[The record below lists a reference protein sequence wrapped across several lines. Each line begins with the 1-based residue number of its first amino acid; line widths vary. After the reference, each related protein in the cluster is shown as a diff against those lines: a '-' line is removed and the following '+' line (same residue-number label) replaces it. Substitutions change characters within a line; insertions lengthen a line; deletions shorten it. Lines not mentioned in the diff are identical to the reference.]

1 MARAEEARRAA
12 LPGGEEFGARLR
24 ALRRTT
30 GMTMQQ
36 LADRAGLAVSTI
48 SKIETSRTS
57 PTYDVLLKLAGG
69 LGADFSTL
77 LEGAAP
83 RPGPGSGAGAEG
95 RLNVTRAAERK
106 AHPAGAYVYEPM
118 ATGLLDKLI
127 DPTVA
132 HVRARAREEFEALI
146 SHPGEEFVYV
156 VSGEVELITDIYAP
170 IRLAAG
176 DSVYYDARMGHA
188 FISKSREDAV
198 ILNIVAGGSPR
209 PERA

>member
-1 MARAEEARRAA
+1 MAKGERAARAP

-83 RPGPGSGAGAEG
+83 RANPGAEG

-132 HVRARAREEFEALI
+132 HVKARSREEFEALI

-209 PERA
+209 PRSA

>member
-1 MARAEEARRAA
+1 MGERAARAP

-83 RPGPGSGAGAEG
+83 RANPGAEG

-132 HVRARAREEFEALI
+132 HVKARSREEFAALI